1 MNFCIVIS
9 YFTKAYFD
17 TTGVTFRVNNN
28 RLINYVEHTPYC
40 KKMLHLKDNLLA
52 VSKCLSNFVL
62 LLKI

>member
-28 RLINYVEHTPYC
+28 SLINYVEHTPYC
-40 KKMLHLKDNLLA
+40 KKMLHLKDIL
-52 VSKCLSNFVL
+52 FD
-62 LLKI
+62 